1 MDDLQNA
8 VFLMAT
14 KLSVHNSKPLCNAE
28 VVTVRCRHVVK
39 HIPRRYVMAYILSLA
54 QKQCLNLEKESFSF
68 LSYVPEVWT
77 SLVDV
82 IRSMNSDNYDFGY
95 IQTVAL
101 ESLKKAIKLC
111 HDTIDKTLCQYYY
124 SRASL
129 NSLNLLL
136 DTHSIVNRRRRQEDR
151 WFAVADLLSYVPSY
165 KSHIDQSYLTD
176 FSPITAF
183 GIFDGHNGPE
193 VAEHCSHLT
202 PYLLSLELQRHILS
216 SSSSINRNYSKCIP
230 DILAE
235 IFHRLN
241 KSVNSGRAQKFW
253 NSGTTAT
260 ICAFAGDTICTA
272 WVGDSQAWLI
282 FPYTNDINDDGII
295 NHNNIL
301 KSNFNCCNSSVQ
313 ENKNNDRTTNTI
325 SSSSFY
331 ESPERMSVLME
342 IPSSDKNL
350 IDNNNTRVIKSTS
363 LNIMPDRL
371 SSSLCNGSMPTSQS
385 ASIIEKR
392 HHQKQNT
399 PQSAIEVKHFT
410 EDSFSLLM
418 DQENSMHNN
427 SNNNDEM
434 DINEYLGIALT
445 DCLHRPESPSEFVS
459 ILRTGGS
466 ILTEVGSENSSSVE
480 NKIFYSHSP
489 KDSMIN
495 LAVTRGVKENTPNNN
510 CFSKCISIPPLD
522 NPSLVDCRVGCLSSV
537 SRSIG
542 DDETAVGLNALPSIT
557 IWSAAKQQ
565 QSTHHRNKTTT
576 TTSMPLCLIM
586 ASDGLWDVPCCSGPE
601 ISLMAWHWYKEHIY
615 HKKECKN
622 HHSFSEFLVNLA
634 VQNGASDNI
643 TCSVI
648 WLHKWKPTKLKGW
661 TVDCQSL
668 ASSSLVR
675 WPRHSRVTSLV
686 NVNSPTDIFLRGP
699 RKCIPSKMPQFVSQR
714 SYSLNNIFDN
724 DLSTPRYSS
733 PPRDLVYHQPDCISS
748 D

>member
-1 MDDLQNA
+1 M
-8 VFLMAT
+8 
-14 KLSVHNSKPLCNAE
+14 
-28 VVTVRCRHVVK
+28 
-39 HIPRRYVMAYILSLA
+39 
-54 QKQCLNLEKESFSF
+54 
-68 LSYVPEVWT
+68 
-77 SLVDV
+77 
-82 IRSMNSDNYDFGY
+82 
-95 IQTVAL
+95 
-101 ESLKKAIKLC
+101 KKAIKLC

-202 PYLLSLELQRHILS
+202 PYLLSIELQRHILS

-282 FPYTNDINDDGII
+282 FPYTNDINDDGVN

-325 SSSSFY
+325 SSSSFH

-410 EDSFSLLM
+410 QDSFSLLM

-434 DINEYLGIALT
+434 DVTEYLGIALT
-445 DCLHRPESPSEFVS
+445 DCLHRPESP
-459 ILRTGGS
+459 
-466 ILTEVGSENSSSVE
+466 
-480 NKIFYSHSP
+480 
-489 KDSMIN
+489 
-495 LAVTRGVKENTPNNN
+495 
-510 CFSKCISIPPLD
+510 
-522 NPSLVDCRVGCLSSV
+522 V
-537 SRSIG
+537 SRI
-542 DDETAVGLNALPSIT
+542 
-557 IWSAAKQQ
+557 
-565 QSTHHRNKTTT
+565 
-576 TTSMPLCLIM
+576 
-586 ASDGLWDVPCCSGPE
+586 E
-601 ISLMAWHWYKEHIY
+601 IK
-615 HKKECKN
+615 
-622 HHSFSEFLVNLA
+622 
-634 VQNGASDNI
+634 
-643 TCSVI
+643 
-648 WLHKWKPTKLKGW
+648 
-661 TVDCQSL
+661 
-668 ASSSLVR
+668 
-675 WPRHSRVTSLV
+675 
-686 NVNSPTDIFLRGP
+686 
-699 RKCIPSKMPQFVSQR
+699 
-714 SYSLNNIFDN
+714 
-724 DLSTPRYSS
+724 
-733 PPRDLVYHQPDCISS
+733 
-748 D
+748 